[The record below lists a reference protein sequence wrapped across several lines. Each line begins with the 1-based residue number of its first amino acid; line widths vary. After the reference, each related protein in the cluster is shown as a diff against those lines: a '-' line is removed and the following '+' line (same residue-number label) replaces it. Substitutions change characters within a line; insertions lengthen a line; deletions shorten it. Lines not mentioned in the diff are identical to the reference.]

1 MKTKTVIIVGGG
13 LAGSLTATSLQE
25 QCKVTL
31 FTKKKLT
38 DCNSILAQGGIAVAM
53 SPDDDWR
60 SHYQDTLKAG
70 VFHNDPAATSLLVK
84 NGVTAIEKMI
94 QQGMAFDQDE
104 QGNWQF
110 GLEGAHS
117 FPRILHC
124 HGDQTGKYLTRF
136 AHEHLSQVEIKENQ
150 PVTRLLLGEGRC
162 IGVEYLSETREPT
175 QLYGDAVILAT
186 GGIGGLY
193 PLTTNDETI
202 TGDGAALAIRAGVR
216 LADMEFVQ
224 FHPTLLTQDGK
235 CYGLISE
242 AVRGAGAHLVDEHGR
257 LVMKEVHPMQDL
269 APRDIVARALTAE
282 YQAGHQIFLDLREVQ
297 NFETHF
303 PQITQLID
311 RHQIPFRQNNLIPV
325 RPGAHFMMGGIA
337 TDQTGATSLP
347 GLYAVGEATCTGV
360 HGANRLAS
368 NSLLECVV
376 FSHQVAQEI
385 ADLPDETKTTTPI
398 SQKLADKFTL
408 PDKATLQTR
417 AWAALGIQRSPT
429 EIEGFLTWLAQFDFQ
444 SLPAHYSLTEL
455 ETANLCLVAEAIA
468 QAALARKENLGA
480 HAWRKN

>member
-1 MKTKTVIIVGGG
+1 M
-13 LAGSLTATSLQE
+13 
-25 QCKVTL
+25 
-31 FTKKKLT
+31 
-38 DCNSILAQGGIAVAM
+38 
-53 SPDDDWR
+53 
-60 SHYQDTLKAG
+60 
-70 VFHNDPAATSLLVK
+70 
-84 NGVTAIEKMI
+84 
-94 QQGMAFDQDE
+94 
-104 QGNWQF
+104 
-110 GLEGAHS
+110 
-117 FPRILHC
+117 
-124 HGDQTGKYLTRF
+124 
-136 AHEHLSQVEIKENQ
+136 EIKENQ

-162 IGVEYLSETREPT
+162 IGVEYLSEIREPT

-202 TGDGAALAIRAGVR
+202 TGDEAALAIRAGVS

-242 AVRGAGAHLVDEHGR
+242 AVRGAGAHLVDEYGR

-297 NFETHF
+297 DFETHF

-311 RHQIPFRQNNLIPV
+311 RHKISFRQNNLIPV

-347 GLYAVGEATCTGV
+347 GLYAVGEAACTGV

-376 FSHQVAQEI
+376 FSHQVAQGI
-385 ADLPDETKTTTPI
+385 VALPDETKATTPI

-408 PDKATLQTR
+408 PDKAALQTR

-429 EIEGFLTWLAQFDFQ
+429 EIEEFLTWLAQFDFQ